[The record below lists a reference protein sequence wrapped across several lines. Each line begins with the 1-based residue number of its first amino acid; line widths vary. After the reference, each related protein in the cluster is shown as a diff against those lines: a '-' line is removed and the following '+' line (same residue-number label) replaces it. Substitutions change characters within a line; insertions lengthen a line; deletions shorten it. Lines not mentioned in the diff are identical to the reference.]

1 MNMTQLTKRA
11 LLTLSAFA
19 VLGGLPSALAQ
30 SAADNSKDKSTDQTA
45 HTTQTSADGNKDKAA
60 DTTQKEVVTKD
71 AVATSQPWYANS
83 QGSYTVSLGTGQ
95 LISLVPQPRNDQ
107 TIPNGEYVEGEQAVA
122 LKSRDYKY
130 QLFYGIS
137 ASSVYTNS
145 LGGVGASTDLVSTS
159 INPYLAVFM
168 PTRTGRYLLQYS
180 TVVNPN
186 DTASGGPQSYHSVT
200 LSGMGSLSERWYWT
214 AQSSGSYGSESARL
228 QGPLSF
234 LVVQSTPIADT
245 TSTAILLR
253 AKNVAFSESS
263 VGLGWL
269 KSRRDRIGVTVF
281 HVYTGIEGDS
291 TIPQSFGTHSNAV
304 GGKLEYV
311 RAVTPRFDF
320 RSYGE
325 AETVLNGPKCNTYGG
340 GVGVGLKLSHSVELD
355 VRGGPQFSTD
365 TCGSPQS
372 ANFAASLVKNFG
384 HQDKIYATVN
394 RMFTTIA
401 RLDSRWE
408 DNATVGFSKAFRR
421 YTFTTDAGYLRG
433 EPITTVVP
441 SYHGYFV
448 APRVRYKIINSMGLT
463 AGYRSFHGTG
473 GNLVSGNL
481 SYATVGIEWYPAP
494 LHFR

>member
-1 MNMTQLTKRA
+1 MNMTQFTKRA
-11 LLTLSAFA
+11 LLTLSAF
-19 VLGGLPSALAQ
+19 VLLSGLPLALAQ
-30 SAADNSKDKSTDQTA
+30 SATDNSKDKSSDQTA
-45 HTTQTSADGNKDKAA
+45 SADSNQDKAA
-60 DTTQKEVVTKD
+60 DKTQKDVTKEP
-71 AVATSQPWYANS
+71 AAATQPWYSNS
-83 QGSYTVSLGTGQ
+83 QGAYTVSLGTGQ

-130 QLFYGIS
+130 QMFYGVS
-137 ASSVYTNS
+137 AASVYTNS
-145 LGGVGASTDLVSTS
+145 LGGVGASTDLISTS

-186 DTASGGPQSYHSVT
+186 DTASGGPQSYHSVV

-245 TSTAILLR
+245 NATAILLR
-253 AKNVAFSESS
+253 AKNVAFSQSS
-263 VGLGWL
+263 VGFGWL
-269 KSRRDRIGVTVF
+269 KSRRDRIGFSVF
-281 HVYTGIEGDS
+281 HEYTGIEGDS
-291 TIPQSFGTHSNAV
+291 SIPQSFGTHSNAI
-304 GGKLEYV
+304 GAKLEYV
-311 RAVTPRFDF
+311 RSITPRFDF
-320 RSYGE
+320 RSYGD

-340 GVGVGLKLSHSVELD
+340 GIGVGLKLSHSVEVD
-355 VRGGPQFSTD
+355 VRGGPQFATD
-365 TCGSPQS
+365 SCGSPQS

-384 HQDKIYATVN
+384 HQDKLYASVN
-394 RMFTTIA
+394 RVFTTIA

-408 DNATVGFSKAFRR
+408 DNATVGFAKMLRR
-421 YTFTTDAGYLRG
+421 YTFITDAGYLRG

-448 APRVRYKIINSMGLT
+448 APRVRYKIVNSMGLT

-473 GNLVSGNL
+473 GSLGSGNL